1 MNKLGFLLTIIVSL
15 GTLITLTTLKL
26 GKNDMVK
33 YYKDDK
39 EFNNAKIEIYRPR
52 IFKLGYTILIIGL
65 IGSLIY
71 GIIEMIK

>member
-26 GKNDMVK
+26 GKNDIVQ
-33 YYKDDK
+33 YYKDGK
-39 EFNNAKIEIYRPR
+39 EFNDAKIEIYRPR
-52 IFKLGYTILIIGL
+52 IFKFGYTILIIGL

-71 GIIEMIK
+71 GIIEMIG